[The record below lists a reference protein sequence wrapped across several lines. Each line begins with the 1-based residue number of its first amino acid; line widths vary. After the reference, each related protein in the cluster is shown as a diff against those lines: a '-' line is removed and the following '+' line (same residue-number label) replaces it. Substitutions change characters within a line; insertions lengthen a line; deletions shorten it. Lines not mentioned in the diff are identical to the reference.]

1 MISGRKS
8 ASFVPCHPDRNPRRA
23 CLRGAA
29 AVSMLGSQAA
39 PRRRNRTEQLLVGLI
54 VALTL
59 WGIVM
64 QVMVRSYVRQER
76 SLTDGDEERL
86 AEQHGQSA
94 TFPSH
99 RLQPRPPRTHSFGP
113 WLLHASQP
121 PDPSGSSGCGRQ
133 HCHSRRFHCL

>member
-1 MISGRKS
+1 
-8 ASFVPCHPDRNPRRA
+8 
-23 CLRGAA
+23 
-29 AVSMLGSQAA
+29 MLGSQAA

-99 RLQPRPPRTHSFGP
+99 RLHVAAQAAQDAQLRAVAAPRISAARPQ
-113 WLLHASQP
+113 W
-121 PDPSGSSGCGRQ
+121 
-133 HCHSRRFHCL
+133 